1 MLVQARMD
9 HNFFEDMTQF
19 LTGKVIIEKI
29 AVDFEI
35 LDQFKKIGAKLSPIS
50 YVDHVELRVLAKE
63 MTNHEVPAMDQ
74 WKIIKNYRKS
84 KYKLHQ

>member
-1 MLVQARMD
+1 MLVQYRMD
-9 HNFFEDMTQF
+9 HKYFEDTTQF
-19 LTGKVIIEKI
+19 LRGKVITNKL

-63 MTNHEVPAMDQ
+63 MTNHEVPS
-74 WKIIKNYRKS
+74 IGI
-84 KYKLHQ
+84 L